1 MKKIKS
7 SFLCCVLAVSIFT
20 GQAFAQ
26 IAQNSEPISET
37 QAMMQETMQQTET
50 DNTEKQDEI
59 NNQQQFEE
67 NPQYNVHEYDYKQQ
81 VVVGG
86 TVMFCVVLAMVLN
99 NNYNPKRGK

>member
-1 MKKIKS
+1 MRKL
-7 SFLCCVLAVSIFT
+7 LCCVLSFLMFA

-26 IAQNSEPISET
+26 IAQNEEPISET
-37 QAMMQETMQQTET
+37 QAMLQETAQQAESST
-50 DNTEKQDEI
+50 DDDSEYEANP
-59 NNQQQFEE
+59 QQKFEE
-67 NPQYNVHEYDYKQQ
+67 NPKYNVHEYDYKQQ

>member
-1 MKKIKS
+1 MQKL
-7 SFLCCVLAVSIFT
+7 LCCVLSFLVFV

-26 IAQNSEPISET
+26 IAQSEEPISET
-37 QAMMQETMQQTET
+37 QAMLQETARQTE
-50 DNTEKQDEI
+50 NAEDEYEVSP
-59 NNQQQFEE
+59 QQRFEE
-67 NPQYNVHEYDYKQQ
+67 NPKHNVHEYNYKQQ

>member
-1 MKKIKS
+1 MRKL
-7 SFLCCVLAVSIFT
+7 LCCVLAFSIFA

-26 IAQNSEPISET
+26 IAQNNEPISET
-37 QAMMQETMQQTET
+37 QAMMQETMQQTES
-50 DNTEKQDEI
+50 TEKTDEV
-59 NNQQQFEE
+59 NNQEKFEE
-67 NPQYNVHEYDYKQQ
+67 SPQYNVHEYDYKQQ

>member
-1 MKKIKS
+1 M
-7 SFLCCVLAVSIFT
+7 FA

-26 IAQNSEPISET
+26 ITQNDEPISEA
-37 QAMMQETMQQTET
+37 QAMLQETVQQTESA
-50 DNTEKQDEI
+50 DVEPDYEANP
-59 NNQQQFEE
+59 QQRFEE
-67 NPQYNVHEYDYKQQ
+67 TPQYNVHEYDYKQQ

>member
-1 MKKIKS
+1 M
-7 SFLCCVLAVSIFT
+7 FA

-26 IAQNSEPISET
+26 ITQNNEPISET
-37 QAMMQETMQQTET
+37 QAMLQETVQQTES
-50 DNTEKQDEI
+50 TESTE
-59 NNQQQFEE
+59 NEYGYETSPQQRFEE
-67 NPQYNVHEYDYKQQ
+67 NPKHNVHEYDYKQQ

>member
-1 MKKIKS
+1 MRK
-7 SFLCCVLAVSIFT
+7 FLCCVLSFLIFA

-26 IAQNSEPISET
+26 IAQNDEPISET
-37 QAMMQETMQQTET
+37 QAMMQETA
-50 DNTEKQDEI
+50 
-59 NNQQQFEE
+59 QQQAESSESENTNEANPQHVFEE
-67 NPQYNVHEYDYKQQ
+67 SPEYNIHEYDYKQQ